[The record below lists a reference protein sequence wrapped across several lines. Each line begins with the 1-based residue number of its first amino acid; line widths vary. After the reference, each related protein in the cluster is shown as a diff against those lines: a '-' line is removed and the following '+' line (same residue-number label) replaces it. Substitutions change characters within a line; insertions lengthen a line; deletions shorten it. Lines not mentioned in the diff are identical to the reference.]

1 MLNEIFMH
9 FNETV
14 YIIIDI
20 DECLDYP
27 CNTNASDCINTF
39 GSFRC
44 ICPPGFTGD
53 LCNDGCIKISDIYN
67 VLMKHLDKPVKVN
80 SQLLQNVENKNQVVV
95 DVSLTVKAGMKND
108 ISTIISYLT
117 QTTAINFRYL
127 LLR

>member
-1 MLNEIFMH
+1 MH

-53 LCNDGCIKISDIYN
+53 LCMDGCIKISDIYN

-95 DVSLTVKAGMKND
+95 DVSLTVKASMKND
-108 ISTIISYLT
+108 ISTIISYLS